1 MPDNPRRRS
10 RALVLDAL
18 ELRDLLSAGLMGTV
32 SAEVHTHPAAP
43 WIKTIRGSIHGLIT
57 GSGPTRDSDPLN
69 ILVTYTGQGG
79 AGHLGLSTLTGQNAI
94 SIVPLGKMTNDI
106 YSNGLANLTG
116 HGGTL
121 DITYSGLG
129 HTNSKGQFA
138 AIYTGTVVNTSN
150 LHANR
155 TGVFVAH
162 VSGSER
168 TGLFGL
174 VFTIRL

>member
-1 MPDNPRRRS
+1 MPDIPRRRS

-18 ELRDLLSAGLMGTV
+18 ESRDLLSAGLLGNV
-32 SAEVHTHPAAP
+32 SAEIHTHRTAP
-43 WIKTIRGSIHGLIT
+43 RITTIRGSIHGLIT
-57 GSGPTRDSDPLN
+57 GSGPTRDSDPFN

-79 AGHLGLSTLTGQNAI
+79 AGHLGLSTLTGQHAI

-106 YSNGLANLTG
+106 YSSGLATLTG
-116 HGGTL
+116 HGGSL
-121 DITYSGLG
+121 DITYTGLG

-138 AIYTGTVVNTSN
+138 AIYTGTVVNTSSLN
-150 LHANR
+150 ANH

-162 VSGSER
+162 VNGSER
-168 TGLFGL
+168 TGLFGF